1 MMPYH
6 RICAR
11 VTRARNADNQH
22 KVHILHK
29 PRKLWAQ
36 RASLGVIAVLPVV
49 ALTAQQIAVFDPPF
63 PGR

>member
-1 MMPYH
+1 MMRYH
-6 RICAR
+6 R
-11 VTRARNADNQH
+11 TRARDVRAYGDNQPN
-22 KVHILHK
+22 VHILHK